1 MSGGERITM
10 WCFINNKLVRY
21 YFQEPYE
28 IYYNGISYQYID
40 VVDLSWNLVDD
51 KVEEE
56 KKMSEDGG
64 VECKWL
70 PSYSAWLNS
79 TRGEDSFGVY
89 RPVVHCSVGGRALCN
104 KNIRLVDEKLDSFA
118 VKCSKCLKKLG
129 EGD

>member
-1 MSGGERITM
+1 MSGGELING
-10 WCFINNKLVRY
+10 WCFINNELVKY
-21 YFQEPYE
+21 YSEESYE
-28 IYYNGISYQYID
+28 IYYIGMTSQYIG
-40 VVDLSWNLVDD
+40 VVDSKWRLVDD
-51 KVEEE
+51 KVWEER
-56 KKMSEDGG
+56 KMSGE
-64 VECKWL
+64 ECKWL